1 MQLPIDCKTQDLITF
16 PGFTM
21 NWEINYD
28 AINGNVFYLESFY
41 ESNYKAIC
49 APLFKCDI

>member
-1 MQLPIDCKTQDLITF
+1 MQLPIGCKTQDLITF

-21 NWEINYD
+21 NWEINY
-28 AINGNVFYLESFY
+28 AINGDVFHLESFY

-49 APLFKCDI
+49 AALFKCDI